1 MRVVDSEPAYAK
13 GGPTIGLPNGQIVE
27 PNMAFS
33 LQRPTM
39 ATPLSASLGFV
50 MKRSQARV
58 LRRSLGLFDFADSFH
73 DFGHR
78 MVLLFRQLID
88 KLQNLR
94 RRLVLFR
101 IRLQFLFAGREF
113 DPPQVMSELGR

>member
-1 MRVVDSEPAYAK
+1 
-13 GGPTIGLPNGQIVE
+13 
-27 PNMAFS
+27 
-33 LQRPTM
+33 M

-73 DFGHR
+73 DFGHS

-94 RRLVLFR
+94 RRLVLSR
-101 IRLQFLFAGREF
+101 IRFQIPLAGREF
-113 DPPQVMSELGR
+113 DPPQVMSKFGG

>member
-1 MRVVDSEPAYAK
+1 
-13 GGPTIGLPNGQIVE
+13 
-27 PNMAFS
+27 
-33 LQRPTM
+33 M
-39 ATPLSASLGFV
+39 ATPLSASLGLV

-78 MVLLFRQLID
+78 TVLLFRQLID

-101 IRLQFLFAGREF
+101 IRLQILLSRRES
-113 DPPQVMSELGR
+113 DPPQVMSELGGRYASFALSHDARLRTSARAEMAL